1 MKKEFRKM
9 RSITNKIALML
20 ILALTLSFSAITV
33 ASYYTAQS
41 KTIELVIQNQRQ
53 ILKDVKSTLNTFF
66 DNNFQTIDKIASTID
81 QLDEDRY
88 GIDKTLIQGKA
99 MANKEIAL
107 VYAGYDDGAMFRSNG
122 KNQTPKD
129 GYDPRQRGWY
139 KLAKEKRGTTFSDP
153 YMAASLG
160 EMVISFVAPIKNGVA
175 ATDVSIAE
183 LSKNIS
189 SGSKTDYSYVF
200 VVDKEGTIIIHPD
213 KGLINTKPDVT
224 KRLVQEY
231 KDKKFDSNGL
241 IPYTNSRGEELFADF
256 VELND
261 RGWLGV
267 TAMKKDVFTS
277 NTMPLLKIQLTLAL
291 VFILGLSTF
300 VFLLLKKSLKPIVTI
315 QEKLIEVFKFVTHKQ
330 HDTPKKLDVKTKD
343 EFGVMSGVINENIDE
358 VVEGIKRD
366 NTMIKELNAAINIV
380 NKGRLGVS
388 INEEPNNPSL
398 IELKN
403 LLNSFFSSITNNI
416 RSVTAV
422 LNTYAKN
429 DFSQIMEV
437 PAGAEAD
444 LKDMV
449 SGVSKMG
456 EVVRKML
463 ANNLEDA
470 KILEEKAHT
479 LSSAMKELANGA
491 NYQSGSLQESA
502 AAVEEMSSSMN
513 AISQKA
519 SDVTRQSEEIKNII
533 TIIRDIADQTNLL
546 ALNAAIE
553 AARAGEHGRGFAV
566 VADEVRKLAERTQK
580 SLGEI
585 EANTNVLAQS
595 VTEMSESIREQTEGI
610 NMINQSVSQIDQLT
624 KTNVVAIEKAD
635 QVTAEVDDMAKMIV
649 DSVKKNKF

>member
-1 MKKEFRKM
+1 M

-200 VVDKEGTIIIHPD
+200 VVDKEGTIIIHPEKD
-213 KGLINTKPDVT
+213 LINTKPDVT
-224 KRLVQEY
+224 KKLVQEY

-241 IPYTNSRGEELFADF
+241 IPYVNSRGEELFADF
-256 VELND
+256 IELND
-261 RGWLGV
+261 RGWLAV

-277 NTMPLLKIQLTLAL
+277 NTMPLLKIQIALAL
-291 VFILGLSTF
+291 IFILGLSTF
-300 VFLLLKKSLKPIVTI
+300 VFLLLKKSLKPIGTI

-366 NTMIKELNAAINIV
+366 NTMIKELNTAINIV

-403 LLNSFFSSITNNI
+403 LLNSFFGSITNNI

-429 DFSQIMEV
+429 DFTQIMEV

-449 SGVSKMG
+449 FGVSKMG

-470 KILEEKAHT
+470 KILEEKAHM
-479 LSSAMKELANGA
+479 LSAAMKELANGA

-635 QVTAEVDDMAKMIV
+635 QVTAEVDGMAKTIV

>member
-1 MKKEFRKM
+1 M

-88 GIDKTLIQGKA
+88 GIDKTLVQGKA

-224 KRLVQEY
+224 KKLVQEY

-300 VFLLLKKSLKPIVTI
+300 VFLLLKKSLKPIGTI

-343 EFGVMSGVINENIDE
+343 EFGVMSNIINENIDE
-358 VVEGIKRD
+358 VIEGIKRD
-366 NTMIKELNAAINIV
+366 NAMIKELNAAINIV

-403 LLNSFFSSITNNI
+403 LLNSFFGSITNNI

-479 LSSAMKELANGA
+479 LSTAMKELANGA

-635 QVTAEVDDMAKMIV
+635 QVTAEVDDMAKTIV

>member
-1 MKKEFRKM
+1 M

-88 GIDKTLIQGKA
+88 GIDKTLVQGKA

-200 VVDKEGTIIIHPD
+200 VVDKEGTIVIHPD

-224 KRLVQEY
+224 KKLVQEY

-300 VFLLLKKSLKPIVTI
+300 VFLLLKKSLKPIGTI

-343 EFGVMSGVINENIDE
+343 EFGVMSNIINENIDE
-358 VVEGIKRD
+358 VIEGIKRD
-366 NTMIKELNAAINIV
+366 NAMIKELNAAINIV

-403 LLNSFFSSITNNI
+403 LLNSFFGSITNNI

-479 LSSAMKELANGA
+479 LSTAMKELANGA

-635 QVTAEVDDMAKMIV
+635 QVTAEVDDMAKTIV

>member
-1 MKKEFRKM
+1 M

-88 GIDKTLIQGKA
+88 GIDKTLVQGKA

-224 KRLVQEY
+224 KKLVQEY

-300 VFLLLKKSLKPIVTI
+300 VFLLLKKSLKPIGTI

-366 NTMIKELNAAINIV
+366 NTMIKELNTAINIV

-403 LLNSFFSSITNNI
+403 LLNSFFGSITNNI

-479 LSSAMKELANGA
+479 LSTAMKELANGA

>member
-1 MKKEFRKM
+1 M

-88 GIDKTLIQGKA
+88 GIDKTLVQGKA

-224 KRLVQEY
+224 KKLVQEY

-300 VFLLLKKSLKPIVTI
+300 VFLLLKKSLKPIGTI

-343 EFGVMSGVINENIDE
+343 EFGVMSNIINENIDE
-358 VVEGIKRD
+358 VIEGIKRD
-366 NTMIKELNAAINIV
+366 NAMIKELNTAINIV

-403 LLNSFFSSITNNI
+403 LLNSFFGSITNNI

-463 ANNLEDA
+463 TNNLEDA
-470 KILEEKAHT
+470 KILEEKAHM
-479 LSSAMKELANGA
+479 LSAAMKELANGA

-519 SDVTRQSEEIKNII
+519 NDVTRQSEEIKNII

>member
-1 MKKEFRKM
+1 M

-20 ILALTLSFSAITV
+20 ILALTLSVSAITV

-88 GIDKTLIQGKA
+88 GIDKTLVQGKA

-224 KRLVQEY
+224 KKLVQEY

-300 VFLLLKKSLKPIVTI
+300 VFLLLKKSLKPIGTI

-366 NTMIKELNAAINIV
+366 NTMIKELNTAINIV

-403 LLNSFFSSITNNI
+403 LLNSFFGSITNNI

-463 ANNLEDA
+463 TNNLEDA

-479 LSSAMKELANGA
+479 LSTAMKELANGA

-519 SDVTRQSEEIKNII
+519 NDVTRQSEEIKNII

>member
-1 MKKEFRKM
+1 M

-66 DNNFQTIDKIASTID
+66 DNNFQTIDKIASTIN

-88 GIDKTLIQGKA
+88 GIDKTLVQGKA

-224 KRLVQEY
+224 KKLVQEY

-241 IPYTNSRGEELFADF
+241 IPYVNSRGEELFADF
-256 VELND
+256 IELND
-261 RGWLGV
+261 RGWLAV

-300 VFLLLKKSLKPIVTI
+300 VFLLLKKSLKPIGTI

-330 HDTPKKLDVKTKD
+330 HETPKKLDVKTKD

-366 NTMIKELNAAINIV
+366 NTMIKELNTAINVV

-403 LLNSFFSSITNNI
+403 LLNSFFGSITNNI

-463 ANNLEDA
+463 TNNLEDA

-479 LSSAMKELANGA
+479 LSAAMKELANGA

>member
-1 MKKEFRKM
+1 M

-88 GIDKTLIQGKA
+88 GIDKTLVQGKA

-224 KRLVQEY
+224 KKLVQEY

-291 VFILGLSTF
+291 VFILCLSTF
-300 VFLLLKKSLKPIVTI
+300 VFLLLKKSLKPIGTI

-343 EFGVMSGVINENIDE
+343 EFGIMSGVINENIDE

-366 NTMIKELNAAINIV
+366 NTMIKELNTAINIV

-403 LLNSFFSSITNNI
+403 LLNSFFGSITNNI

-463 ANNLEDA
+463 TNNLEDA

-479 LSSAMKELANGA
+479 LSAAMKELANGA

>member
-1 MKKEFRKM
+1 
-9 RSITNKIALML
+9 
-20 ILALTLSFSAITV
+20 
-33 ASYYTAQS
+33 
-41 KTIELVIQNQRQ
+41 
-53 ILKDVKSTLNTFF
+53 
-66 DNNFQTIDKIASTID
+66 
-81 QLDEDRY
+81 
-88 GIDKTLIQGKA
+88 
-99 MANKEIAL
+99 
-107 VYAGYDDGAMFRSNG
+107 
-122 KNQTPKD
+122 
-129 GYDPRQRGWY
+129 
-139 KLAKEKRGTTFSDP
+139 
-153 YMAASLG
+153 MAASLG

-224 KRLVQEY
+224 KKLVQEY

-241 IPYTNSRGEELFADF
+241 IPYVNSRGEELFADF
-256 VELND
+256 IELND
-261 RGWLGV
+261 RGWLAV

-277 NTMPLLKIQLTLAL
+277 NTMPLLKIQIALAL
-291 VFILGLSTF
+291 VFILGLSAF
-300 VFLLLKKSLKPIVTI
+300 VFLLLK
-315 QEKLIEVFKFVTHKQ
+315 Q
-330 HDTPKKLDVKTKD
+330 HETPKKLDVKTKD
-343 EFGVMSGVINENIDE
+343 EFGIMSGVINENIDE

-366 NTMIKELNAAINIV
+366 NSMIKELNSLVNVV
-380 NKGRLGVS
+380 NKGKLGVS
-388 INEEPNNPSL
+388 ITENPNNPSL

-403 LLNSFFSSITNNI
+403 LLNSFFTTITNNI

-429 DFSQIMEV
+429 DFTQIMEV
-437 PAGAEAD
+437 PDGAEAD

-595 VTEMSESIREQTEGI
+595 VMEMSESIREQTEGI

-624 KTNVVAIEKAD
+624 KTNVVAIGKAD

>member
-1 MKKEFRKM
+1 M

-33 ASYYTAQS
+33 ASYYTAQN
-41 KTIELVIQNQRQ
+41 KTIELVIQSQRQ

-88 GIDKTLIQGKA
+88 GIDKTLVQGKA

-224 KRLVQEY
+224 KKLVQEY

-300 VFLLLKKSLKPIVTI
+300 VFLLLKKSLKPIGTI

-366 NTMIKELNAAINIV
+366 NTMIKELNTAINIV

-403 LLNSFFSSITNNI
+403 LLNSFFGSITNNI

-479 LSSAMKELANGA
+479 LSTAMKELANGA

>member
-1 MKKEFRKM
+1 M

-200 VVDKEGTIIIHPD
+200 VVDKKGTIIIHPD

-479 LSSAMKELANGA
+479 LSTAMKELANGA

-635 QVTAEVDDMAKMIV
+635 QVTAEVDGMAKTIV

>member
-1 MKKEFRKM
+1 
-9 RSITNKIALML
+9 
-20 ILALTLSFSAITV
+20 
-33 ASYYTAQS
+33 
-41 KTIELVIQNQRQ
+41 
-53 ILKDVKSTLNTFF
+53 
-66 DNNFQTIDKIASTID
+66 
-81 QLDEDRY
+81 
-88 GIDKTLIQGKA
+88 

-224 KRLVQEY
+224 KKLVQEY

-300 VFLLLKKSLKPIVTI
+300 VFLLLKKSLKPIGTI

-343 EFGVMSGVINENIDE
+343 EFGVMSNIINENIDE
-358 VVEGIKRD
+358 VIEGIKRD
-366 NTMIKELNAAINIV
+366 NAMIKELNAAINIV

-403 LLNSFFSSITNNI
+403 LLNSFFGSITNNI

-449 SGVSKMG
+449 SGISKMG

-479 LSSAMKELANGA
+479 LSTAMKELANGA

>member
-1 MKKEFRKM
+1 M

-66 DNNFQTIDKIASTID
+66 DNNFQTIDKIASTIN

-88 GIDKTLIQGKA
+88 GIDKTLVQGKA

-224 KRLVQEY
+224 KKLVQEY

-241 IPYTNSRGEELFADF
+241 IPYVNSRGEELFADF
-256 VELND
+256 IELND
-261 RGWLGV
+261 RGWLAV

-291 VFILGLSTF
+291 VFILGLSIF
-300 VFLLLKKSLKPIVTI
+300 VFLLLKKSLKPINTI

-330 HDTPKKLDVKTKD
+330 HETPKKLDVKTKD

-366 NTMIKELNAAINIV
+366 NTMIKELNTAINIV

-403 LLNSFFSSITNNI
+403 LLNSFFGSITNNI

-463 ANNLEDA
+463 TNNLEDA
-470 KILEEKAHT
+470 KILEEKAHM
-479 LSSAMKELANGA
+479 LSAAMKELANGA

-519 SDVTRQSEEIKNII
+519 NDVTRQSEEIKNII

>member
-1 MKKEFRKM
+1 M

-129 GYDPRQRGWY
+129 GYDPRERGWY

-224 KRLVQEY
+224 KKLVQEY

-256 VELND
+256 IELND

-300 VFLLLKKSLKPIVTI
+300 VFLLLKKSLKPIGTI

-330 HDTPKKLDVKTKD
+330 HDTPKKLNVKTKD
-343 EFGVMSGVINENIDE
+343 EFGVMSNIINENIDE
-358 VVEGIKRD
+358 VIEGIKRD
-366 NTMIKELNAAINIV
+366 NAMIKELNAAINIV

-429 DFSQIMEV
+429 DFTQIMEV
-437 PAGAEAD
+437 PDGAEAD

-479 LSSAMKELANGA
+479 LSAAMKELANGA

-635 QVTAEVDDMAKMIV
+635 QVTAEVDDMAKTIV

>member
-1 MKKEFRKM
+1 M

-224 KRLVQEY
+224 KDLYKEY

-479 LSSAMKELANGA
+479 LSTAMKELANGA

-635 QVTAEVDDMAKMIV
+635 QVTAEVDGMAKTIV

>member
-1 MKKEFRKM
+1 
-9 RSITNKIALML
+9 ML

-88 GIDKTLIQGKA
+88 GIDKTLVQGKA

-224 KRLVQEY
+224 KKLVQEY

-300 VFLLLKKSLKPIVTI
+300 VFLLLKKSLKPIGTI

-330 HDTPKKLDVKTKD
+330 HETPKKLDVKTKD

>member
-1 MKKEFRKM
+1 M

-88 GIDKTLIQGKA
+88 GIDKTLVQGKA

-224 KRLVQEY
+224 KKLVQEY

-241 IPYTNSRGEELFADF
+241 IPYVNSRGEELFADF
-256 VELND
+256 IELND
-261 RGWLGV
+261 RGWLAV

-300 VFLLLKKSLKPIVTI
+300 VFLLLKKSLKPIGTI

-343 EFGVMSGVINENIDE
+343 EFGVMSNIINENIDE
-358 VVEGIKRD
+358 VIEGIKRD
-366 NTMIKELNAAINIV
+366 NAMIKELNAAINIV

-403 LLNSFFSSITNNI
+403 LLNSFFGSITNNI

-479 LSSAMKELANGA
+479 LSTAMKELANGA

-635 QVTAEVDDMAKMIV
+635 QVTAEVDDMAKTIV

>member
-1 MKKEFRKM
+1 M

-20 ILALTLSFSAITV
+20 ILALTLSFSSITV

-88 GIDKTLIQGKA
+88 GIDKTLVQGKA

-224 KRLVQEY
+224 KKLVQEY

-241 IPYTNSRGEELFADF
+241 IPYVNSRGEELFADF